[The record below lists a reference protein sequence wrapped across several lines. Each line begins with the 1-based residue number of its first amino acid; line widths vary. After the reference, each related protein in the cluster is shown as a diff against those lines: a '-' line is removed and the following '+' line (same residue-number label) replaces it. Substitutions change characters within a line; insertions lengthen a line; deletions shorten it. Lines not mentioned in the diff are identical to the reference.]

1 MASSTVI
8 AINVDR
14 EGVALAPPYSSKSQ
28 KKKLDRFYCQ
38 PIVSILKQKPMN
50 GHDMRKVIHSV
61 KVGVALVLVSLLY
74 LLGPLY
80 KRVGENAMWAIM
92 TVVVIFEFFAGATL
106 SKGLNRG
113 IGTVLGGGLGC
124 LGAAFAQAVGGV
136 GKAMV
141 VGIAVFIF
149 GAGATYTRQIPN
161 IKKKYDYG
169 ALIFILTFNLVV
181 VSGLR
186 ADQVL
191 ELARDRLAT
200 IVMGFAICIFISLL
214 VFPIWAGDE
223 LHHSLISRFE
233 DLARSLEGFSK
244 EYFEN
249 DNHKEKK
256 SNANFSGKCKS
267 ILHSKAKDESL
278 VNFARWE
285 PWHGKFGFS
294 YPWGKYLKI
303 GEDLRDLAII
313 ILSLKGCHDQSS
325 EILEESVKEACEGIV
340 ASLAWTIKELG
351 ESIKEMSKCRYEE
364 MIVPK
369 MKSVRIEVSAVVNPF
384 ALGTY
389 LENSDGL
396 GIASFVHLL
405 MKMVEKLEEL
415 AKEVEELG
423 QLGGFHENS

>member
-38 PIVSILKQKPMN
+38 PIVSILNQKPMN

-92 TVVVIFEFFAGATL
+92 TVVVIFEGYTEQ
-106 SKGLNRG
+106 GLESWDWDSTRRWSG
-113 IGTVLGGGLGC
+113 MFRC
-124 LGAAFAQAVGGV
+124 SFCASRRWCWQSDS
-136 GKAMV
+136 
-141 VGIAVFIF
+141 
-149 GAGATYTRQIPN
+149 AGATYTRQIPN

-249 DNHKEKK
+249 DNQKEKK
-256 SNANFSGKCKS
+256 SSANFSSKCKS

-325 EILEESVKEACEGIV
+325 EILEESVKEACEGII
-340 ASLAWTIKELG
+340 ASLAWTIKELA

-369 MKSVRIEVSAVVNPF
+369 MKSVRIEVSAIVNPF
-384 ALGTY
+384 ALDTY
-389 LENSDGL
+389 LENTHGL
-396 GIASFVHLL
+396 GFASFVHSL

>member
-136 GKAMV
+136 GKAIV

-149 GAGATYTRQIPN
+149 GAGATYTRQIRN

-256 SNANFSGKCKS
+256 SSANFSGKCKS

-325 EILEESVKEACEGIV
+325 EILEASVKEACEGII

-351 ESIKEMSKCRYEE
+351 ESIKEM
-364 MIVPK
+364 I
-369 MKSVRIEVSAVVNPF
+369 RIEVSAIVNPF

-396 GIASFVHLL
+396 GIASFVHSL